1 MSVFWQLKVFIRLN
15 IYWSGTHNSRHQSFF
30 FLGAPDCRLKSEWK
44 CKFRLPQVHYQ
55 LIKCLFLIKCN
66 ICNKTKANEPNLQGY
81 QNDTNLANEDSQ
93 PQATYDVVRNKTII
107 EQDGIIMYIFK
118 TKQKKKQKQKSK
130 TKQYR
135 YLVFENIGFHKTF
148 CRFPILREYLISLNF
163 GV

>member
-15 IYWSGTHNSRHQSFF
+15 IYWTGTHNSRPQSFF

-118 TKQKKKQKQKSK
+118 TKPKKKK
-130 TKQYR
+130 TKKQNKTISIPSFWKYWVP
-135 YLVFENIGFHKTF
+135 YNI
-148 CRFPILREYLISLNF
+148 L
-163 GV
+163 